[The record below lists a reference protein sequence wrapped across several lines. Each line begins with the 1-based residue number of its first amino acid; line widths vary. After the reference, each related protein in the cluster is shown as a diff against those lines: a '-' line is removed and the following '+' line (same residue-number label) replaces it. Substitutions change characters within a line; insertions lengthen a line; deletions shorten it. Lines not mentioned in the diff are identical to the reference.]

1 MVAAVVDTNVAVV
14 ANGAHEQATDL
25 CRLICTKKLISI
37 RKTGIAV
44 VDNLGLIFDE
54 YKKHFC
60 FSGQPGVGDAF
71 FKHIHNNLGNAQK
84 VEIVTINPT
93 DENLVEF
100 EEFPDDPDL
109 VGFDKTDRKF
119 VAVAIK
125 STQNPSILNA
135 VDSGWEPY
143 RQALLVNGVTVL
155 QLCPDSA

>member
-1 MVAAVVDTNVAVV
+1 MVAAVVDTNVVLV

-25 CRLICTKKLISI
+25 CRLTCTRKLISL

-44 VDNLGLIFDE
+44 VDTLGLIFNE

-71 FKHIHNNLGNAQK
+71 FKHVHDNLGNAQK
-84 VEIVTINPT
+84 VETVTITPT

-100 EEFPDDPDL
+100 MEFPNDPSL
-109 VGFDKTDRKF
+109 AGFDKTDRKF
-119 VAVAIK
+119 VAVALK
-125 STQNPSILNA
+125 SKQNPSILNA

-143 RQALLVNGVTVL
+143 RQALLANGVTVT
-155 QLCPDSA
+155 QLCPDHT